1 MAVKYTGVSMNA
13 GSNEVA
19 VEGITICPRG
29 LQADVAMRTEY
40 AFTLPRGFVDAA
52 GTVHR
57 EGAMRLATAR
67 DEIEPLR
74 DAQAR
79 QNEAYLA
86 VLLLA
91 RVVTR
96 IGDGRRRSRPSVVEG
111 LYAADF
117 DHLQRL
123 YERINTDGEAVGAVT
138 CPHCAAAVRGR
149 PHGDRGRAPGGMTR
163 PSAAE
168 VFAETARSSTVTA
181 SNWPKKSRSQRAKS
195 SCAANCAVISATL
208 CPAICH

>member
-1 MAVKYTGVSMNA
+1 M
-13 GSNEVA
+13 
-19 VEGITICPRG
+19 
-29 LQADVAMRTEY
+29 QTEY
-40 AFTLPRGFVDAA
+40 AFTLPRGYVDAA

-57 EGAMRLATAR
+57 EGTMRLATAR

-74 DAQAR
+74 DVQAR

-96 IGDGRRRSRPSVVEG
+96 IGDLTDITPDVVEG
-111 LYAADF
+111 LFAADF

-138 CPHCAAAVRGR
+138 CPHCSQPFEVDLTEIEDGR
-149 PHGDRGRAPGGMTR
+149 LG
-163 PSAAE
+163 
-168 VFAETARSSTVTA
+168 
-181 SNWPKKSRSQRAKS
+181 K
-195 SCAANCAVISATL
+195 
-208 CPAICH
+208 